1 MPAELRYRFDVHGSR
16 GDWRSSLPRALILLL
31 GMMLAGH
38 ALAQELM
45 ARIDRTRIAEGETVR
60 LQLSVPGDA
69 QGRPDLG
76 PLAADFDILGES
88 QGSRINIING
98 RSSST
103 QEWQLVLMPKRSG
116 ELTIPA
122 LQLGDMQSRP
132 LQLKVLPASA
142 SATPASGAG
151 QPVMLEI
158 DADPEQPF
166 VQGEVTY
173 RVRIL
178 SRVPLREASLSEPHA
193 GDAIVEQL
201 GEDSRYTTQRNGTTY
216 QVIERHYA
224 IFPQH
229 SGALKVESPV
239 LSASVPV
246 QGGSRRSLRQR
257 FFGNDPFTDIQKF
270 MGSDP
275 FADFPDVGGMFEETR
290 PVRIRARDVTLDVH
304 PQPAGVQGSW
314 LPARSLTL
322 TEAWSPDPP
331 VFRVGEPV
339 TRTIALIAD
348 GLSAAQLPDLT
359 PPVPAGMKLYPDQ
372 PQSESRAEGDSL
384 IVTKTMQAAL
394 VPTAPG
400 SVTLPDFTVQW
411 WDTETQQ
418 TRVATLPGRTI
429 EVLPASPGTN
439 NPVTGPVAPGE
450 PAGSTRAGAP
460 PAAPAP
466 AAVPAGSTPARQSGA
481 QPTYWPWLA
490 GAALAGWLLAL
501 VLWMRTRR
509 HGRADPVK
517 PAPPANAAPSR
528 RQGLAKSRTRLRNAC
543 LSNDPKAARA
553 ALLDGATVLWPDA
566 PPRGLSELAARFATG
581 SLQAEI
587 VALDRLLYDGNAQR
601 GWDGHSACPVLE
613 QALVD
618 AAADE
623 GSGKHEALPGL
634 YPQHVAG
641 GR

>member
-1 MPAELRYRFDVHGSR
+1 MPADIRYRFDLHGRR
-16 GDWRSSLPRALILLL
+16 GDRRSGLPRALVVLLL

-38 ALAQELM
+38 ALAQELT

-76 PLAADFDILGES
+76 PLGADFDILGES
-88 QGSRINIING
+88 QGSQVNIING

-103 QEWQLVLMPKRSG
+103 HVWQLVLMPKRSG

-122 LQLGDMQSRP
+122 LQLGALQSRP
-132 LQLKVLPASA
+132 LQLTVLPASA
-142 SATPASGAG
+142 SASPATGAG
-151 QPVMLEI
+151 QPVLLEI
-158 DADPEQPF
+158 EADPEQPY

-178 SRVPLREASLSEPHA
+178 SRVPLREASLSDPQA

-229 SGALKVESPV
+229 SGDLKVESPV
-239 LSASVPV
+239 LSASVPAE
-246 QGGSRRSLRQR
+246 GGGRRNLRQR

-275 FADFPDVGGMFEETR
+275 FADFPDLGGMFGETR
-290 PVRIRARDVTLDVH
+290 PVRIRARDVTLAVR
-304 PQPAGVQGSW
+304 PQPAGVQGNW

-339 TRTIALIAD
+339 TRTIALVAD

-400 SVTLPDFTVQW
+400 ELTLPDFRVRW
-411 WDTETQQ
+411 WDTDAQQ
-418 TRVATLPGRTI
+418 ARVATLPGRTI
-429 EVLPASPGTN
+429 EVLPASPGAN
-439 NPVTGPVAPGE
+439 GPVTAPLAPAE
-450 PAGSTRAGAP
+450 PAGSARAATP
-460 PAAPAP
+460 PAPPAP
-466 AAVPAGSTPARQSGA
+466 AAVPAGSTPARQAGA
-481 QPTYWPWLA
+481 PPSYWPWLA
-490 GAALAGWLLAL
+490 GAALAGWLVAL
-501 VLWMRTRR
+501 VLWMRARQ
-509 HGRADPVK
+509 GRTDPVK
-517 PAPPANAAPSR
+517 PATPANAAPSR

-543 LSNDPKAARA
+543 LSNDPRAARA

-566 PPRGLSELAARFATG
+566 PPRGLSELAARFAAG

-587 VALDRLLYDGNAQR
+587 VALERLLYDHNAPR
-601 GWDGHSACPVLE
+601 GWDGRSACPVLE

-618 AAADE
+618 AAADD
-623 GSGKHEALPGL
+623 GSVKHEALPGL